1 MTEQEI
7 IKRVE
12 NGEKFFINIEKR
24 TLRISGKMIDLKEIE
39 MPEYDTDVITEIE
52 SRYEAYKY
60 SIPSE
65 RSESRKKRYFRALPE
80 SMLPDQAMMYGE
92 QREVAMCRL
101 ELFVLMAIVRGK
113 LTWQDDWGTW
123 FWQSPADKDLI
134 IFRQWIGK

>member
-1 MTEQEI
+1 MTEKEI

-12 NGEKFFINIEKR
+12 NGEKFFINIENR

>member
-12 NGEKFFINIEKR
+12 NGEKFFINIENR